1 MDGQMNGWWF
11 KTQSQLVSIE
21 HEIRTWWT
29 IITRHTRLLPPS
41 AQIFGLLPSLFCSL
55 LRNACFLSLISP
67 PKYSTFSLGLSPL
80 LTPCLRVVLALF
92 LLPVYIAALAL
103 LRISSAGFLKRS
115 ACMITTRPDPRRQSW
130 GRETDEE
137 VKGETEARKI
147 LRIRGEEVRK
157 VGGQTLTYH
166 LFL

>member
-1 MDGQMNGWWF
+1 MDNHNTTHSAF
-11 KTQSQLVSIE
+11 Y
-21 HEIRTWWT
+21 
-29 IITRHTRLLPPS
+29 LPAHKYLDCYRRSSVLSFVTP
-41 AQIFGLLPSLFCSL
+41 
-55 LRNACFLSLISP
+55 ACFLSLISP

-157 VGGQTLTYH
+157 VGGQTPKYH